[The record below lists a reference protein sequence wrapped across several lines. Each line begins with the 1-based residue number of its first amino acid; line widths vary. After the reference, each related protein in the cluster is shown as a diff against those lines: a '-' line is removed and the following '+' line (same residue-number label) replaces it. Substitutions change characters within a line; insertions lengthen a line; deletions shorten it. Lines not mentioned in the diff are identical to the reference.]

1 MAEGERGAKSVAA
14 FADVPAFVRGLT
26 FDHLPGEVVESAQ
39 RSLLDLI
46 GVAAGGSR
54 TRAAAIANSY
64 AATQLCGS
72 ERNARILFDGRR
84 AGIAGAAFAGATT
97 IDALD
102 AHDGHVLTKGHA
114 GVALLP
120 ALLAL
125 IDSARTGERAAD
137 VDGREFLACLVLG
150 YEIATR
156 AGIALHSTV
165 RDYHCSGAWNSLGC
179 AAIAARLLDFD
190 GERTRHALGI
200 AEYFGPRGQILRA
213 CDFPTMVKDGSGW
226 GAHAGVSAALL
237 AGDDFTGAPALTI
250 ERDDAAPFF
259 GDLGTRWRIS
269 EQYFKAYPVCR
280 WAQPAI
286 EAALDLKRAHGFVA
300 ADIGEI
306 VIESFREAAALGSQC
321 AMPRNTEEAQYS
333 LAFPV
338 AAALVFGHVDAGAV
352 DTTGLEDAGVVRL
365 VAVTTAIEDA
375 EFADRFPAERWA
387 RVRIMLSDGRTFAST
402 SVRDRGN
409 PDNPLSHDELRAKY
423 RALATPVLGVERASR
438 IEHAVDRLALEP
450 SALPT
455 LLEELLRPAVT

>member
-26 FDHLPGEVVESAQ
+26 FDHLPGEVVASAQ

-125 IDSARTGERAAD
+125 IDGARTGERAAN
-137 VDGREFLACLVLG
+137 VDGREFLACMVLG

-286 EAALDLKRAHGFVA
+286 EAALESQARARLRRGGHRRNCH
-300 ADIGEI
+300 
-306 VIESFREAAALGSQC
+306 REFS
-321 AMPRNTEEAQYS
+321 RS
-333 LAFPV
+333 
-338 AAALVFGHVDAGAV
+338 
-352 DTTGLEDAGVVRL
+352 
-365 VAVTTAIEDA
+365 
-375 EFADRFPAERWA
+375 
-387 RVRIMLSDGRTFAST
+387 SRT
-402 SVRDRGN
+402 
-409 PDNPLSHDELRAKY
+409 
-423 RALATPVLGVERASR
+423 
-438 IEHAVDRLALEP
+438 RLAMRDAAQHRG
-450 SALPT
+450 SAVQPCVSRRRGAR
-455 LLEELLRPAVT
+455 LRPCRCR